1 MNVCFLYSKVSG
13 GAKKLGLRPEM
24 MRRREGT
31 FVMDALANR
40 HDLRTVGELYD
51 FLCERG
57 MSNFADAIF
66 SINL

>member
-1 MNVCFLYSKVSG
+1 MNVCFLYSKVLG

-31 FVMDALANR
+31 SVMDALTNR

-51 FLCERG
+51 FLCEHG
-57 MSNFADAIF
+57 LLYFAD
-66 SINL
+66 LL

>member
-1 MNVCFLYSKVSG
+1 MNVCFLYSKVQSI
-13 GAKKLGLRPEM
+13 ADTLDLRLEM

-31 FVMDALANR
+31 FVMDALTNR

-57 MSNFADAIF
+57 LSNYADFI
-66 SINL
+66 LK

>member
-1 MNVCFLYSKVSG
+1 MNVCFLYSKVQSI
-13 GAKKLGLRPEM
+13 ADTLDLRLEM

-31 FVMDALANR
+31 FVMDALTNR

-57 MSNFADAIF
+57 LSHLAD
-66 SINL
+66 LLTK

>member
-1 MNVCFLYSKVSG
+1 MNVCFLYSKVLG

-31 FVMDALANR
+31 SVMDALTNR

-51 FLCERG
+51 FLCEYG
-57 MSNFADAIF
+57 LLYFAD
-66 SINL
+66 LL

>member
-1 MNVCFLYSKVSG
+1 MNVCFLYSKVQRI
-13 GAKKLGLRPEM
+13 AEKLDLRLEM
-24 MRRREGT
+24 MRSREGA
-31 FVMDALANR
+31 FVIDALANR
-40 HDLRTVGELYD
+40 HDIRTVGELYD